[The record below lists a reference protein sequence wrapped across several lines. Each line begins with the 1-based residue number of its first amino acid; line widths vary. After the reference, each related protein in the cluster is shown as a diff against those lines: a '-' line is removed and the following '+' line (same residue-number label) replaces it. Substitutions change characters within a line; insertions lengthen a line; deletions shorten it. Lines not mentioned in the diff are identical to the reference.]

1 MDVKARIIEATIDLI
16 KKKNGDVK
24 LVTTRE
30 IVKNAGVSVALINYH
45 FQSKKNL
52 IDICVKQIISNVI
65 NQSNP
70 NMEELSPIEKLKHSV
85 KIPVDFL
92 MENPEISKISILG
105 DLMQG
110 QSNDNTFKTL
120 ERYYFYANNLNIDED
135 VFFETAFLI
144 HGLQGIFL
152 RKELYKD
159 KFDFADKLQR
169 DILID
174 RLIEKLFGAKN
185 E

>member
-1 MDVKARIIEATIDLI
+1 
-16 KKKNGDVK
+16 
-24 LVTTRE
+24 
-30 IVKNAGVSVALINYH
+30 
-45 FQSKKNL
+45 
-52 IDICVKQIISNVI
+52 
-65 NQSNP
+65 
-70 NMEELSPIEKLKHSV
+70 
-85 KIPVDFL
+85 

-120 ERYYFYANNLNIDED
+120 ERYYFYANNLDIDED